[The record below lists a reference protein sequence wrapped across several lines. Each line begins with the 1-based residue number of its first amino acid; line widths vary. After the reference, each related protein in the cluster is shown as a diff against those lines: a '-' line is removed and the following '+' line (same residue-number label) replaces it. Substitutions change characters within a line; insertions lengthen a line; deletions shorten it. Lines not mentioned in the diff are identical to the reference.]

1 MYKDDALYLG
11 TAGTETGA
19 LLPQYLALKLANRH
33 GLITGATG
41 TGKTVTLQIMA
52 EGFSRAGVPVFCAD
66 VKGDL
71 SGIAVAGTEKDF
83 LEARAETIG
92 FADAYE
98 YEATPTIFWDL
109 FAEKGHPIRTTISE
123 MGPLLLARLLDL
135 SDAQEGALNIAFRIA
150 DEEGMMLLDLKDLR
164 AMLLHL
170 SERREEIAAK
180 YGNISTASIGAIQRR
195 LLVLED
201 QGGAN
206 FFGEPALKVQD
217 FMRTDTSGRGLVSVL
232 AADKLMNNPRLYATF
247 LLWLLSELF
256 EELPEVGNP
265 DKPRCVFFFDEAH
278 LLFDEAPRALLER
291 VEQVCR
297 LIRSK
302 GVGVYFVTQ
311 NPLDVPD
318 EVLSQIGNRVQ
329 HALRAFTPRD
339 QRAVKAAAETFR
351 PNPDLDAFEVI
362 TQLGVGEALVST
374 LEKKGVPSIV
384 QRTLIRPPSSRLG
397 PLEDAER
404 AQLMKTSVVSGLYD
418 EPVDRESAYEILK
431 KRGEEAAEAEARALR
446 EEEERIARE
455 KEEKERARRRD
466 DYEDDDEYDDRRSR
480 SGSGRR
486 TRSGFDI
493 PEFGPRS
500 RNYDY
505 GERDSRRSERR
516 SSSRSRSSSSRRRRS
531 TRQSGLEAMTKSMM
545 RSAGTQIG
553 RAVIRGILGS
563 LRR

>member
-1 MYKDDALYLG
+1 MYKDDAIYLG
-11 TAGTETGA
+11 TASSDTDTPA
-19 LLPQYLALKLANRH
+19 PQHLALKLANRH

-71 SGIAVAGTEKDF
+71 SGIAVAGTSKDF

-92 FADAYE
+92 FKDEYT

-109 FAEKGHPIRTTISE
+109 FGEKGHPIRTTISE
-123 MGPLLLARLLDL
+123 MGPLLLSRLMDL
-135 SDAQEGALNIAFRIA
+135 NETQEGVLNIAFRIA
-150 DEEGMMLLDLKDLR
+150 DEEGLMLLDLKDLR
-164 AMLLHL
+164 AMLLSL
-170 SERREEIAAK
+170 DDRKEEISAK
-180 YGNISTASIGAIQRR
+180 YGNVSTASIGAIQRR

-206 FFGEPALKVQD
+206 FFGEPALKIAD
-217 FMRTDTSGRGLVSVL
+217 FMRTHTDGRGIVSVL
-232 AADKLMNNPRLYATF
+232 AADKLMNSPRLYATF

-265 DKPRCVFFFDEAH
+265 DKPRVVFFFDEAH
-278 LLFDEAPRALLER
+278 LLFDEAPKALLER

-397 PLEDAER
+397 PLEDDER
-404 AQLMKTSVVSGLYD
+404 AAHIKTSPILGQYD
-418 EPVDRESAYEILK
+418 EAVDRESAYEILK
-431 KRGEEAAEAEARALR
+431 KRGEDAAAAEAQALQ
-446 EEEERIARE
+446 EEEERKARE

-466 DYEDDDEYDDRRSR
+466 DYEDEEEDRRS
-480 SGSGRR
+480 GSRR

-505 GERDSRRSERR
+505 GERDSRRTERR
-516 SSSRSRSSSSRRRRS
+516 TSSRSSSSRRRRS
-531 TRQSGLEAMTKSMM
+531 TRQSPTEAMMKSIM

-553 RAVIRGILGS
+553 RAVVRGILGS

>member
-1 MYKDDALYLG
+1 MYRDDAIYLG
-11 TAGTETGA
+11 TAGSDSDTPA
-19 LLPQYLALKLANRH
+19 PQYLALKLANRH

-71 SGIAVAGTEKDF
+71 SGIATAGTTKDF
-83 LEARAETIG
+83 LEARAEKIG
-92 FADAYE
+92 FAEDYE
-98 YEATPTIFWDL
+98 YDATPTIFWDL
-109 FAEKGHPIRTTISE
+109 FGEKGHPIRTTISE
-123 MGPLLLARLLDL
+123 MGPLLLSRLMDL
-135 SDAQEGALNIAFRIA
+135 NETQEGVLNIAFRIA
-150 DEEGMMLLDLKDLR
+150 DEEGLMLLDLKDLR
-164 AMLLHL
+164 AMLLSL
-170 SERREEIAAK
+170 DGRKDEISAK
-180 YGNISTASIGAIQRR
+180 YGNVSTASIGAIQRR

-206 FFGEPALKVQD
+206 FFGEPALKIAD
-217 FMRTDTSGRGLVSVL
+217 FMRTHTDGRGIVSVL

-265 DKPRCVFFFDEAH
+265 DKPRVVFFFDEAH
-278 LLFDEAPRALLER
+278 LLFDEAPKALLER

-397 PLEDAER
+397 PLEDNER
-404 AQLMKTSVVSGLYD
+404 AEHIKTSPILGQYD
-418 EPVDRESAYEILK
+418 ETVDRESAYEILK
-431 KRGEEAAEAEARALR
+431 KRGEDAAAAEAQALQ
-446 EEEERIARE
+446 EEEERKARE

-466 DYEDDDEYDDRRSR
+466 DYEDDDDYDDRRS
-480 SGSGRR
+480 GSRR

-505 GERDSRRSERR
+505 GERDSRRTERR
-516 SSSRSRSSSSRRRRS
+516 TSSRSSSSRRRRS
-531 TRQSGLEAMTKSMM
+531 TRQTPTEAMVKSIM

-553 RAVIRGILGS
+553 RAVVRGILGS